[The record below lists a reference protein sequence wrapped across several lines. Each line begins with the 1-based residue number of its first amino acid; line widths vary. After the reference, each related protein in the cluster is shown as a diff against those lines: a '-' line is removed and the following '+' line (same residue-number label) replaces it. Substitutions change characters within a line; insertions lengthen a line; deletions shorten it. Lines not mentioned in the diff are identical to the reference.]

1 MTTKRTKIS
10 LLLFIAVAL
19 ASGWLGVWVDTKI
32 PDQPEGNS
40 LGMGLF
46 LVLPLIVM
54 LLLRL
59 VNRDWKDLGVKFRF
73 KGNMKW
79 YGAAIAIYPVVMVI
93 VVGAAF
99 LFDSASFSNV
109 ELHAL
114 LPLIGASI
122 AGNLVKNIFEEFAWR
137 GYLTPKLIELNLHD
151 GMIYL
156 VTGLVWALWHAPYYL
171 VFLPDSF
178 FETTSRMGVLL
189 IGCVLMVAW
198 SVMYV
203 ELYRLAKSV
212 WPCVLMHAVED
223 GVPTLLLS
231 VAGVITLTKTGELW
245 LSPTSGIVTTLLFV
259 SFGLWLRTIRIKKE
273 QQAVP
278 ASRKSG
284 PASNSM
290 MRI

>member
-1 MTTKRTKIS
+1 
-10 LLLFIAVAL
+10 
-19 ASGWLGVWVDTKI
+19 
-32 PDQPEGNS
+32 
-40 LGMGLF
+40 
-46 LVLPLIVM
+46 
-54 LLLRL
+54 
-59 VNRDWKDLGVKFRF
+59 
-73 KGNMKW
+73 
-79 YGAAIAIYPVVMVI
+79 
-93 VVGAAF
+93 
-99 LFDSASFSNV
+99 FSNV

-203 ELYRLAKSV
+203 ELYR
-212 WPCVLMHAVED
+212 
-223 GVPTLLLS
+223 
-231 VAGVITLTKTGELW
+231 
-245 LSPTSGIVTTLLFV
+245 
-259 SFGLWLRTIRIKKE
+259 
-273 QQAVP
+273 
-278 ASRKSG
+278 
-284 PASNSM
+284 
-290 MRI
+290 